1 MNNTVLTIDQMRET
15 YIDEWLLIV
24 FTALDTHLNVLAG
37 EVIVHSK
44 DRDEIYA
51 ALDQCKGKSYAI
63 EHTGLETADVA
74 DLGVSSRID
83 GILGMDFLVAN
94 RAIVATGESEI
105 YLPV

>member
-1 MNNTVLTIDQMRET
+1 MNNTILTIEQMRET

-37 EVIVHSK
+37 EVIAHSK

-74 DLGVSSRID
+74 
-83 GILGMDFLVAN
+83 
-94 RAIVATGESEI
+94 
-105 YLPV
+105 YLL